1 MIIKLGAYMAEIIDF
16 TFFAKFGI
24 VLFTHYS
31 QYHNKYNNKYKAPLN
46 QKPYIH
52 LKYND
57 LKLVK

>member
-1 MIIKLGAYMAEIIDF
+1 MITTLGAYMAEIIDF

-31 QYHNKYNNKYKAPLN
+31 QYNKQYKRHIN
-46 QKPYIH
+46 QKTYLD